1 MGTRRSRCQVD
12 ARLSSASGGVGVDLV
27 EDGHFSSG
35 RSEAAA
41 LLQQNGQ
48 KLYQQGNFQA
58 ALEIFTETLKTGHGD
73 VVGVYDNRAATYTK
87 LAKYDLA
94 LRDARAMIKT
104 DKLDARG
111 YLRCAKVLLSD
122 GKPDKALDVYAYALK
137 TLPTCNPRRQLVEQL
152 HDKLWSKVHAKCHD
166 PFSVLPLEVAMMILN
181 RFSFKQIVAILRVSK
196 KWDRFLSSIRS
207 LWMRIDLSDARGK
220 IHWLSIRAYIRRSKA
235 MLTHAIVKNISTPST
250 HRVLE
255 FFSRCPNLEHLEI
268 WAESKPDVL
277 YDLYK
282 GSKRLRTLVVSGHTA
297 LPQET
302 IGKFLQTL
310 PLLERLEVHDA
321 KPSNL
326 ARVEWPEKLPSLKS
340 ITFGAMVAASAPG
353 VQVPALHLPG
363 LSRCLPNLE
372 ELRLSWNPRIFTPY
386 HLSFNVRQLSRLRR
400 LDLSGVYVGAEFGLP
415 SSLEYLR
422 IRGGT
427 GLVGGALVQREFP
440 FGYGEPFELPN
451 LHTLILSDVPW
462 ATGYT
467 VQHFCNIARA
477 PLKVL
482 HLDSC
487 FRITGA
493 QISELVRMD
502 SLSELQELNVSHI
515 AGTDDKLADV
525 IISALSSLKVVHL
538 SYTRITGCA
547 IKAFA
552 DARSSADSVAKVER
566 IYAKFCDEVS
576 SDAVAY
582 GRARGIDIIA

>member
-1 MGTRRSRCQVD
+1 MVPSKWKQ
-12 ARLSSASGGVGVDLV
+12 SQEGGEGLV
-27 EDGHFSSG
+27 HSQDDDDDD
-35 RSEAAA
+35 AAA

-58 ALEIFTETLKTGHGD
+58 ALEVFTEALRTSHGD
-73 VVGVYDNRAATYTK
+73 VISVYDNRAATYAK

-104 DKLDARG
+104 NKLDSRG

-137 TLPTCNPRRQLVEQL
+137 TLPTCDPRRQLVEQL
-152 HDKLWSKVHAKCHD
+152 HNKLSSKVHAKCHD
-166 PFSVLPLEVAMMILN
+166 PFTVLPLEVVMMVVN
-181 RFSFKQIVAILRVSK
+181 HFNFKQIVAILRVSK

-220 IHWLSIRAYIRRSKA
+220 IHWPSVRAYIRRSKA

-250 HRVLE
+250 QRVLE

-268 WAESKPDVL
+268 WAQSKPDVL

-282 GSKRLRTLVVSGHTA
+282 SSKGLKTLIISGHTA

-310 PLLERLEVHDA
+310 PLLERLEVHEA

-326 ARVEWPEKLPSLKS
+326 ARVQWPEKLPSLKS
-340 ITFGAMVAASAPG
+340 ITFGAMVGASAPD
-353 VQVPALHLPG
+353 VQAPALHLPQR
-363 LSRCLPNLE
+363 LSTCLPSLE
-372 ELRLSWNPRIFTPY
+372 ELRLSWNPQIFTPY
-386 HLSFNVRQLSRLRR
+386 RLNFDVNELSRLRR
-400 LDLSGVYVGAEFGLP
+400 LDLSGMYVGAEFGLP

-427 GLVGGALVQREFP
+427 GLVGGSLVQREFP
-440 FGYGEPFELPN
+440 FVYKEPFELPN
-451 LHTLILSDVPW
+451 LHTLILTDVPW

-467 VQHFCNIARA
+467 VRHFCTIAQA

-493 QISELVRMD
+493 QIAELVRMD
-502 SLSELQELNVSHI
+502 SLSDLQELNISHI
-515 AGTDDKLADV
+515 AGTDDKSAAV
-525 IISALSSLKVVHL
+525 IIGALPSLKVVHL
-538 SYTRITGCA
+538 SYTRISGCT

-552 DARSSADSVAKVER
+552 DARSSDDSVAKVDR

-582 GRARGIDIIA
+582 GRSRGVEIIA

>member
-1 MGTRRSRCQVD
+1 MATRSSRCQVDD
-12 ARLSSASGGVGVDLV
+12 ARLSSASGD
-27 EDGHFSSG
+27 SG
-35 RSEAAA
+35 LIDAAA

-58 ALEIFTETLKTGHGD
+58 ALEVFTEALGTGHGD
-73 VVGVYDNRAATYTK
+73 VISVYDNRAATYTK

-104 DKLDARG
+104 NKLDSRG

-122 GKPDKALDVYAYALK
+122 GKPDKALEVYAYALK
-137 TLPTCNPRRQLVEQL
+137 TLPTYDPRRQLVEQL

-166 PFSVLPLEVAMMILN
+166 PFSVLPLEVAMMVVN
-181 RFSFKQIVAILRVSK
+181 HFDFKQIVAILRVSK
-196 KWDRFLSSIRS
+196 KWDRFLSSIRN

-220 IHWLSIRAYIRRSKA
+220 IHWPSVRAYIRRSKA
-235 MLTHAIVKNISTPST
+235 MLTHAIVKNVSTPST
-250 HRVLE
+250 QKVLE

-268 WAESKPDVL
+268 WAQCKPDIL

-282 GSKRLRTLVVSGHTA
+282 GSKGLKTLIISGHTA

-326 ARVEWPEKLPSLKS
+326 ARVQWPEKLPSLKS
-340 ITFGAMVAASAPG
+340 ITFGGMVAASAPD
-353 VQVPALHLPG
+353 VQAPALHLPQG
-363 LSRCLPNLE
+363 LSTCLPNLE

-386 HLSFNVRQLSRLRR
+386 RLNFDVNQLSRLRR
-400 LDLSGVYVGAEFGLP
+400 LDLSGMYVGAEFGLP

-440 FGYGEPFELPN
+440 FVYEEPFELPN
-451 LHTLILSDVPW
+451 LHTLILNDVPW

-467 VQHFCNIARA
+467 IQHFCSIAKA
-477 PLKVL
+477 PLRVL

-487 FRITGA
+487 FRLTGA

-502 SLSELQELNVSHI
+502 SLSDLQELNISHI
-515 AGTDDKLADV
+515 AGTDDKSAAA
-525 IISALSSLKVVHL
+525 IISALPSLKVVYL
-538 SYTRITGCA
+538 SYTRISGCT

-552 DARSSADSVAKVER
+552 DARDSDDSVAKVER

-576 SDAVAY
+576 PDAVAY
-582 GRARGIDIIA
+582 GRARGVEIIA